1 MAGEAAPFTLAVG
14 TQVVATAA
22 GADASGLMV
31 APFDGVVSAASIV
44 PLTVLTGANTESRTV
59 QVFNRGQTGAGSLLA
74 ASKAFVSGVNAP
86 ALDETTITLSVTGT
100 DLVVASGDVIEVKS
114 LHVGATGLAG
124 PQFLG
129 RITFSR
135 TAGA

>member
-1 MAGEAAPFTLAVG
+1 MTDYAPFTEYLGAAV
-14 TQVVATAA
+14 ASAIAA
-22 GADASGLMV
+22 GDASGLIV
-31 APFDGVVSAASIV
+31 APVDGKIVSASIV

-59 QVFNRGQTGAGSLLA
+59 QVFNRGQAGAGTVKPA
-74 ASKAFVSGVNAP
+74 EKAFVSGVNAP
-86 ALDETTITLSVTGT
+86 AEDETAITLSVTAS

-114 LHVGATGLAG
+114 LHVGGTGLAG
-124 PQFLG
+124 PQFLA